1 MGQVPVLV
9 VEKGGKTH
17 RVCQSKAVGRYVAGQ
32 LGLLGATPEEAADID
47 SLVETVYGDIV
58 PANNNA
64 KTPEDRAKF
73 LAEVLPKHLATLEA
87 LVGDKLY
94 V

>member
-1 MGQVPVLV
+1 
-9 VEKGGKTH
+9 
-17 RVCQSKAVGRYVAGQ
+17 
-32 LGLLGATPEEAADID
+32 
-47 SLVETVYGDIV
+47 VYGDIV

>member
-1 MGQVPVLV
+1 MMM
-9 VEKGGKTH
+9 
-17 RVCQSKAVGRYVAGQ
+17 RCRRRRRGRKRGRRR
-32 LGLLGATPEEAADID
+32 GAKNN
-47 SLVETVYGDIV
+47 LVESVYGDIV